1 MKDEQLEFLLSMLG
15 HMAESLEE
23 ISQTLK
29 EMQDDKSKRETPR
42 VH

>member
-15 HMAESLEE
+15 HIAGSLEE

-29 EMQDDKSKRETPR
+29 EIKNDEPPRETR
-42 VH
+42 GIH